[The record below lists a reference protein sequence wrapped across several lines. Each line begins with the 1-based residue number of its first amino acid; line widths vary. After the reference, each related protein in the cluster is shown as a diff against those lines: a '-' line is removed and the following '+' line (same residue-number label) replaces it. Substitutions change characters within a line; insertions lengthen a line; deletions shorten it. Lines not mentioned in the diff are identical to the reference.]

1 MKGHKVRLL
10 DVITSTCKKDVIYGI
25 IGEKVEI
32 ISVMGDILLVKNIKG
47 GTFPVQT
54 IKTDYKI

>member
-1 MKGHKVRLL
+1 MKGHKVRLNE
-10 DVITSTCKKDVIYGI
+10 VITSTSKKDLIYGI

-32 ISVMGDILLVKNIKG
+32 ISVMGEILLVKNIKG
-47 GTFPVQT
+47 NTFPVQT